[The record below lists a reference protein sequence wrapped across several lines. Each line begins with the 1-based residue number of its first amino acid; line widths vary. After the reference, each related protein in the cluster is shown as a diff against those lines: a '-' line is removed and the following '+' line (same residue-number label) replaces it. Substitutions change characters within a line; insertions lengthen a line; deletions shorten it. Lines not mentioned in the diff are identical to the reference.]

1 MERLLNLLK
10 EAERISQD
18 IKFRR
23 ISEAYNA
30 ADLKKTDED
39 GYIANTK
46 SFEQYVAEVNT
57 LLGGLNDEIVKIV
70 KSDLQSFKNSQ
81 TQKPISAGQE
91 ETDDPKKA
99 QDLKNLKIKLSNDIT
114 SKYLPVEYKLFLCIK
129 LFYDTFNIFT
139 GLPLDVKSRLADSM
153 KATKTNLLNTINSV
167 RDEFKNQQSQYT
179 CIQNYKGDIIPVNK
193 ADDYFKFDN
202 LKDIY
207 KTGIDILGS
216 KTSFNMSRKDA
227 KAISR

>member
-81 TQKPISAGQE
+81 AQNVGQE
-91 ETDDPKKA
+91 ETDDPRKA

-114 SKYLPVEYKLFLCIK
+114 SKYLPIEYKLFLCIK

-153 KATKTNLLNTINSV
+153 KTTKNNLLNTINSV
-167 RDEFKNQQSQYT
+167 RDEFKNQQGQYT

-193 ADDYFKFDN
+193 ADEYFKFDN

-207 KTGIDILGS
+207 KAGRNILGS
-216 KTSFNMSRKDA
+216 KTSLHMSRKDA